1 MTAKLPAISPRSPK
15 MACDLPAISRE
26 CHRDLSAISRETRA
40 NVPPPPKGGEYKAIR
55 TGLRGSSLCVLSDEI
70 AALARRVRR
79 LSVSHRHPER
89 FHEEK
94 SEIEHQLHCL
104 ARALHPNPTKG

>member
-1 MTAKLPAISPRSPK
+1 MTVPTPFQPRSNPK
-15 MACDLPAISRE
+15 KPVSNPLPTPVT
-26 CHRDLSAISRETRA
+26 TRFQPPS
-40 NVPPPPKGGEYKAIR
+40 NPVFQPPPPKGGEYKASR

-79 LSVSHRHPER
+79 LTVSHHNPER

>member
-1 MTAKLPAISPRSPK
+1 MTVPTPFQPPSDLKKRRSNPLPTPIASPFQPPSNPVFQPPSPK
-15 MACDLPAISRE
+15 
-26 CHRDLSAISRETRA
+26 
-40 NVPPPPKGGEYKAIR
+40 GEGYKASR
-55 TGLRGSSLCVLSDEI
+55 PQARSSSLCVLSDEI

-79 LSVSHRHPER
+79 LTVSHRHPER

-104 ARALHPNPTKG
+104 ARSIHPNPTKG